1 LSENEEVYELILDF
15 ANALEA
21 AAVSI
26 KQRVSQKVKTP
37 QVSEG
42 PFLTLK
48 YEKRTGNKLKD
59 FEVATKTLNSSSED
73 FTRCL
78 NILKRNKATIQDRFH
93 DQGWRFSFWE
103 YNEAIYLQPL
113 KK

>member
-1 LSENEEVYELILDF
+1 MSEKLSEALLSF
-15 ANALEA
+15 ADAMENAAL
-21 AAVSI
+21 VLKQSI
-26 KQRVSQKVKTP
+26 GKDLKTP

-48 YEKRTGNKLKD
+48 YEKRTGNRLKE

-73 FTRCL
+73 FERCL
-78 NILKRNKATIQDRFH
+78 NILKRNKATIQDQFK
-93 DQGWRFSFWE
+93 DQNWQHSYWE
-103 YNEAIYLQPL
+103 YQDAIYRQIL